1 MSQEVISALIAVG
14 GVLVSVLVSVVFGII
29 SNRYNYNQLF
39 AQTISNNR
47 MDWINVWREN
57 VSKFLACAEFLH
69 KHNSSCSAQ
78 CKNSQICEKCCEYE
92 KEMYQAKSM
101 IVSRLNLTEKLHALM
116 KASIDNIEI
125 NDDDQTFTAKC
136 EYILEVARQILKL
149 EWERLKDEAR
159 GKRRK

>member
-1 MSQEVISALIAVG
+1 MSEILSAIIGALVG
-14 GVLVSVLVSVVFGII
+14 FVSSFLVLRF
-29 SNRYNYNQLF
+29 NYSQLF
-39 AQTISNNR
+39 AQTVSNNR

-92 KEMYQAKSM
+92 KEMHQAKSM
-101 IVSRLNLTEKLHALM
+101 IVSRLNLTEELHVLM
-116 KASIDNIEI
+116 KASIDNINI
-125 NDDDQTFTAKC
+125 NDDDQTFRAKS
-136 EYILEVARQILKL
+136 EYVLEVARQILKP